1 MTMIEAIDTVLM
13 QAASCHNKPM
23 KQRRILITAAL
34 PYANGPIHL
43 GHMVEYI
50 QTDIWARYQRARGH
64 EAYFIWADD
73 THGTP
78 IMLHAQKR
86 GITPHQ
92 LITEMAAEHQRDFR
106 DFGLSYDH
114 FGSTNSNSNQTIVND
129 IWASLQA
136 KGHVESHT
144 IEQCYDA
151 EKEMF
156 LPDRFI
162 RGKCPKCGAEDQYG
176 DSCEVCGATYD
187 PTDLID
193 PVSTLSHTTPVLRK
207 SEHFFVRLADF
218 TDMLQQWMQSPSL
231 QDEVRNK
238 LQEWFAD
245 GLRSWDVSR
254 DAPYFGFEI
263 PGQKDKFFYVWLD
276 APVGYMASFA
286 EFCADKPDL
295 DFDDWWRPGSD
306 TELYHFVGKD
316 IIYFH
321 ALFWPAVLHG
331 GGYRIPSAVFAHGFL
346 TVDGAKM
353 SKSRGTF
360 IMARTYLDHLHADYL
375 RYYFAARLG
384 SGLGDIDLQLEDFR
398 QRVNADLIGKL
409 INIASRCAG
418 FIHKLND
425 GMLGPLLPD
434 EQLYQQ
440 VYAQQDAIANEYETR
455 NYQAA
460 VRKVMALADQANQYL
475 AEQAPWQL
483 AKREDQIPHAIAV
496 CTQGLNLFRLLITW
510 LAPVLPDTAAG
521 AFRFL
526 NISDTE
532 QPALWTTLA
541 QPLLNHRINAYQPL
555 LQRIEQSQI
564 AAIIEASSASLDQP
578 ESRTEASSNSNND
591 GMDKIRQH
599 ISIDDFLNV
608 ELRVARIVHAETVEG
623 ADKLLRLQLDLGD
636 QQRQVFAG
644 IKAAYQPEQL
654 HGRLTIMVANLA
666 PRKMRFGVSEGMV
679 LAAGEPDDGGPF
691 LLSPDSGAQP
701 GQRVR

>member
-1 MTMIEAIDTVLM
+1 
-13 QAASCHNKPM
+13 M

-50 QTDIWARYQRARGH
+50 QTDIWARFQRARGH

-78 IMLHAQKR
+78 IMLHARKR
-86 GITPHQ
+86 GISPDQ
-92 LITEMAAEHQRDFR
+92 LIAEMAEEHQRDFR

-114 FGSTNSNSNQTIVND
+114 FGSTNSPSNRELVHG
-129 IWASLQA
+129 IWARLQA
-136 KGHVESHT
+136 QGHIESHT

-151 EKEMF
+151 ERKMF

-162 RGKCPKCGAEDQYG
+162 RGTCPKCGAEDQYG
-176 DSCEVCGATYD
+176 DSCEVCGATYE
-187 PTDLID
+187 PTDLIN
-193 PVSTLSHTTPVLRK
+193 PVSTLSGSAPELRQ

-218 TDMLQQWMQSPSL
+218 TDMLQDWMRSPAL

-238 LQEWFAD
+238 LQEWFGD

-286 EFCADKPDL
+286 DFCASHPQL
-295 DFDDWWRPGSD
+295 DFDEWWGPDSD

-331 GGYRIPSAVFAHGFL
+331 SGYRIPTAVFAHGFL
-346 TVDGAKM
+346 TVNGAKM

-360 IMARTYLDHLHADYL
+360 IMARTYLDHLHPDYL

-384 SGLGDIDLQLEDFR
+384 SGLGDIDLQLDDFR
-398 QRVNADLIGKL
+398 QRVNADLVGKL

-418 FIHKLND
+418 FIHKLNA
-425 GMLGPLLPD
+425 GQLGPVLPD
-434 EQLYQQ
+434 ADLYQTFLE
-440 VYAQQDAIANEYETR
+440 QQNAIATDYEQR

-460 VRKVMALADQANQYL
+460 VRRIMALADQANQYL
-475 AEQAPWQL
+475 AEQAPWKL
-483 AKREDQIPHAIAV
+483 AKQPDQQAQAIAI

-510 LAPVLPDTAAG
+510 LAPVLPDTATRALQ
-521 AFRFL
+521 FL
-526 NISDTE
+526 QLDDTP
-532 QPALWTTLA
+532 QALLWSRLHE
-541 QPLLNHRINAYQPL
+541 PLLEHAINPYQAL
-555 LQRIEQSQI
+555 LQRIDEQQI
-564 AAIIEASSASLDQP
+564 AAIIEDSKATL
-578 ESRTEASSNSNND
+578 EASSNAAGTSTTAAAAEQKKTAQKKPENAPD
-591 GMDKIRQH
+591 SMPHQPTDT
-599 ISIDDFLNV
+599 ISIDQFLAV
-608 ELRVARIVHAETVEG
+608 ELRVARIVSAEQVPG
-623 ADKLLRLQLDLGD
+623 ADKLLRLQLDLGNA
-636 QQRQVFAG
+636 QRQVFAG
-644 IKAAYQPEQL
+644 IKSAYTPEQL
-654 HGRLTIMVANLA
+654 QNRLTVVVANLA
-666 PRKMRFGVSEGMV
+666 PRKMRFGISEGMI
-679 LAAGEPDDGGPF
+679 LAAGEADDGGPF

-701 GQRVR
+701 GQRIR

>member
-1 MTMIEAIDTVLM
+1 M
-13 QAASCHNKPM
+13 NM

-50 QTDIWARYQRARGH
+50 QTDIWARFQRAQGH

-86 GITPHQ
+86 GITPDQ
-92 LITEMAAEHQRDFR
+92 LIAEMAEEHQRDFR

-114 FGSTNSNSNQTIVND
+114 FGSTNSASNRAIVND
-129 IWASLQA
+129 IWANLQA

-151 EKEMF
+151 EKQMF

-162 RGKCPKCGAEDQYG
+162 RGNCPKCAAEDQYG

-187 PTDLID
+187 PTDLVN
-193 PVSTLSHTTPVLRK
+193 PVSTLSNTAPVLRK

-218 TDMLQQWMQSPSL
+218 TDILQQWMQSPGL

-263 PGQKDKFFYVWLD
+263 PGQQDKFFYVWLD

-286 EFCADKPDL
+286 DFCASHPEL
-295 DFDDWWRPGSD
+295 DFDAWWRPGSD

-331 GGYRIPSAVFAHGFL
+331 GGYRIPTAVFAHGFL
-346 TVDGAKM
+346 TVNGAKM

-360 IMARTYLDHLHADYL
+360 IMARTYLNHLHADYL

-384 SGLGDIDLQLEDFR
+384 NGLGDIDLQLDDFR

-425 GMLGPLLPD
+425 GVLGPVLPD
-434 EQLYQQ
+434 QQLYQQ
-440 VYAQQDAIANEYETR
+440 FLDQQQAIATDFEQR

-475 AEQAPWQL
+475 AEKAPWQL
-483 AKREDQIPHAIAV
+483 AKQPDQVPAAIAV

-510 LAPVLPDTAAG
+510 LAPVLPDTATR
-521 AFRFL
+521 AFAFL
-526 NISDTE
+526 NLHDT
-532 QPALWTTLA
+532 QPTRWSGLA
-541 QPLLNHRINAYQPL
+541 EPLLNHRIHAYDPL
-555 LQRIEQSQI
+555 LQRIEESRI
-564 AAIIEASSASLDQP
+564 AAIIADSRASLEGSASNNP
-578 ESRTEASSNSNND
+578 GNNTETTETTATPVDSMHSSETSTS
-591 GMDKIRQH
+591 
-599 ISIDDFLNV
+599 ISIDDFLKV
-608 ELRVARIVHAETVEG
+608 ELRVARIVQAEAVAG
-623 ADKLLRLQLDLGD
+623 ADKLLRLELDLGD

-644 IKAAYQPEQL
+644 IKSAYTPEQL
-654 HGRLTIMVANLA
+654 QGRLTVMVANLA

>member
-1 MTMIEAIDTVLM
+1 
-13 QAASCHNKPM
+13 M
-23 KQRRILITAAL
+23 KRRRILITAAL

-50 QTDIWARYQRARGH
+50 QTDIWARFQRARGH
-64 EAYFIWADD
+64 EAYFVWADD

-78 IMLHAQKR
+78 IMLHARKR
-86 GITPHQ
+86 GITPDQ
-92 LITEMAAEHQRDFR
+92 LIAQMSAEHQRDFH
-106 DFGLSYDH
+106 DFGLSHDH
-114 FGSTNSNSNQTIVND
+114 FGSTNSASNRAIVND
-129 IWASLQA
+129 IWAKLLA
-136 KGHVESHT
+136 KGHIETRT
-144 IEQCYDA
+144 IEQCFDA
-151 EKEMF
+151 EKKMF

-162 RGKCPKCGAEDQYG
+162 RGTCPKCGAKDQYG
-176 DSCEVCGATYD
+176 DSCEACGATYA

-193 PVSTLSHTTPVLRK
+193 PVSTLSNTAPVLRE

-218 TDMLQQWMQSPSL
+218 TDMLQQWIQSPAL

-286 EFCADKPDL
+286 DFCANNPHL
-295 DFDDWWRPGSD
+295 DFDSWWRPGSD

-331 GGYRIPSAVFAHGFL
+331 GGYRIPTAVFAHGFL
-346 TVDGAKM
+346 TVNGAKM

-384 SGLGDIDLQLEDFR
+384 NGLGDIDLQLDDFR

-418 FIHKLND
+418 FIHRLND
-425 GMLGPLLPD
+425 GMLAGELPD
-434 EQLYQQ
+434 PELYQHFLD
-440 VYAQQDAIANEYETR
+440 QQEIIATDFEQR

-483 AKREDQIPHAIAV
+483 ARHDDHIPAAIAV
-496 CTQGLNLFRLLITW
+496 CSQGLNLFRLLITW
-510 LAPVLPDTAAG
+510 LAPVLPDTAAR
-521 AFRFL
+521 AFEFL
-526 NISDTE
+526 NL
-532 QPALWTTLA
+532 PAAATPGLWSTLS
-541 QPLLNHRINAYQPL
+541 QPLLNHRIDVYQPL
-555 LQRIEQSQI
+555 LQRIEASQI
-564 AAIIEASSASLDQP
+564 TAIIADSKASLAQIEQAPNNTDSQP
-578 ESRTEASSNSNND
+578 DTNQASMND
-591 GMDKIRQH
+591 TAQQPPTIG
-599 ISIDDFLNV
+599 IDDFLKV
-608 ELRVARIVHAETVEG
+608 DLRVARIVQAEAVAG
-623 ADKLLRLQLDLGD
+623 ADKLLRLTLDLGD
-636 QQRQVFAG
+636 QQRQVLAG
-644 IKAAYQPEQL
+644 IKTAYTPEQL
-654 HGRLTIMVANLA
+654 QDRLTVVVANLA
-666 PRKMRFGVSEGMV
+666 PRTMRFGVSEGML
-679 LAAGEPDDGGPF
+679 LAAGEPEHGGPF
-691 LLSPDSGAQP
+691 LLSPDSGAKP

>member
-1 MTMIEAIDTVLM
+1 
-13 QAASCHNKPM
+13 M

-50 QTDIWARYQRARGH
+50 QTDIWARFQRARGH

-78 IMLHAQKR
+78 IMLHARKR
-86 GITPHQ
+86 GISPDQ
-92 LITEMAAEHQRDFR
+92 LIAEMAEEHQRDFR

-114 FGSTNSNSNQTIVND
+114 FGSTNSPSNRELVHG
-129 IWASLQA
+129 IWTRLQA
-136 KGHVESHT
+136 QGHIESHT

-151 EKEMF
+151 ERKMF

-162 RGKCPKCGAEDQYG
+162 RGTCPKCGAEDQYG
-176 DSCEVCGATYD
+176 DSCEVCGATYE
-187 PTDLID
+187 PTDLIN
-193 PVSTLSHTTPVLRK
+193 PVSTLSGSAPELRQ

-218 TDMLQQWMQSPSL
+218 TDMLQDWMRSPAL

-238 LQEWFAD
+238 LQEWFGD

-286 EFCADKPDL
+286 DFCANHPQL
-295 DFDDWWRPGSD
+295 DFAEWWGPDSD

-331 GGYRIPSAVFAHGFL
+331 SGYRIPTAVFAHGFL
-346 TVDGAKM
+346 TVNGAKM

-360 IMARTYLDHLHADYL
+360 IMARTYLDHLHPDYL

-384 SGLGDIDLQLEDFR
+384 SGLGDIDLQLDDFR
-398 QRVNADLIGKL
+398 QRVNADLVGKL

-418 FIHKLND
+418 FIHKLNA
-425 GMLGPLLPD
+425 GQLGPVLPD
-434 EQLYQQ
+434 ADLYQTFLE
-440 VYAQQDAIANEYETR
+440 QQNAIAADYEQR

-460 VRKVMALADQANQYL
+460 VRRIMALADQANQYL
-475 AEQAPWQL
+475 AEQAPWKL
-483 AKREDQIPHAIAV
+483 AKQPDQQAQAIAI

-510 LAPVLPDTAAG
+510 LAPVLPDTATRALQ
-521 AFRFL
+521 FL
-526 NISDTE
+526 QLDDTP
-532 QPALWTTLA
+532 QALLWSRLHE
-541 QPLLNHRINAYQPL
+541 PLLEHAIKPYQAL
-555 LQRIEQSQI
+555 LQRIDEQQI
-564 AAIIEASSASLDQP
+564 AAIIADSKATL
-578 ESRTEASSNSNND
+578 EASSNAAGTSTTAAAVEQKKTAQKKPENAPD
-591 GMDKIRQH
+591 SMPHQPTDT
-599 ISIDDFLNV
+599 ISIDQFLAV
-608 ELRVARIVHAETVEG
+608 ELRVARIVSAEQVPG
-623 ADKLLRLQLDLGD
+623 ADKLLRLQLDLGNA
-636 QQRQVFAG
+636 QRQVFAG
-644 IKAAYQPEQL
+644 IKSAYTPEQL
-654 HGRLTIMVANLA
+654 QNRLTVVVANLA
-666 PRKMRFGVSEGMV
+666 PRKMRFGISEGMI
-679 LAAGEPDDGGPF
+679 LAAGGADDGGPF

-701 GQRVR
+701 GQRIS